1 MILSLET
8 GSVPY
13 SLAPFLKDTI
23 DANNVAL
30 YFGESVGESTPLET
44 VQSYFDFDA
53 NFDDLDDGIISFTSE
68 VYSIDASYTIGTVPT
83 STTLLL
89 SNDYTYTIDMLGSGQ
104 DQLYEHGMTC
114 QAGSHGLYL
123 KISNIV
129 NTTPATLTFDVSDY
143 AYVH

>member
-8 GSVPY
+8 AAAPY
-13 SLAPFLKDTI
+13 SRSIFLKDTI
-23 DANNVAL
+23 DADNVAL
-30 YFGESVGESTPLET
+30 YFGESGGESTPLET
-44 VQSYFDFDA
+44 IHSYFDFDA
-53 NFDDLDDGIISFTSE
+53 NFDSIDDGIISFTSE
-68 VYSIDASYTIGTVPT
+68 VYSIDDSYTIGTVPT
-83 STTLLL
+83 SITLLL
-89 SNDYTYTIDMLGSGQ
+89 SNDYTYTIDMASSGS

-129 NTTPATLTFDVSDY
+129 NTTPATITFDVSDH